1 MRTGLLPAS
10 LALLLAAGC
19 AAPLTELPRV
29 GPLDGAP
36 RRPGADGAGQ
46 GDLVVY
52 SATEREQRAGLP
64 LRPHTEYRVFRADGP
79 FVTRV
84 ANTTAAFA
92 ENPDTVTLPAGDYVV
107 IARAAGAGMVRAP
120 VKIVPNRRTELWLD
134 GGGERRAAG
143 LGGTDW
149 VRLPDG
155 RLAGRAA
162 P

>member
-1 MRTGLLPAS
+1 VRPAAA

-19 AAPLTELPRV
+19 AAAPTPLPRV

-36 RRPGADGAGQ
+36 RRPGMDGAGQ

-52 SATEREQRAGLP
+52 SATEQRLAGGLP
-64 LRPHTEYRVFRADGP
+64 LRPHTEYRVFRPDGS
-79 FVTRV
+79 FVARV
-84 ANTTAAFA
+84 ANTSASFA
-92 ENPDTVTLPAGDYVV
+92 EAPDTVTLPAGDYVV
-107 IARAAGAGMVRAP
+107 VARSASAGVVRAP
-120 VKIVPNRRTELWLD
+120 VRVATNRRTELWLD
-134 GGGERRAAG
+134 GGGERRAGGLAG
-143 LGGTDW
+143 ADW